1 MVIPNVVDA
10 AALHAML
17 RTQAPIVVDVRS
29 EKGWRSASIP
39 GSVFV
44 NVYDYFIP
52 ASDEAGIDQ
61 MACAVASAFA
71 AVGIDGTRPAVF
83 YEEATG
89 MISPRALWF
98 HELLGMSGGA
108 ILDGGIAAWREA
120 GFPVAPGAGA
130 NAIVDAAL
138 PKGPRPA
145 CAQRRLVADL
155 DEVRAADGTAVV
167 ILDVRRPTEHT
178 GAFVHPCCARAG
190 RIPGSVLLF
199 WEDVLDQG
207 RYRAPD
213 DLAARF
219 REAGLRPDQ
228 EIITY
233 CHRGARAA
241 TVFYA
246 LKRAGFTYPRV
257 FVGSWHEWASRAD
270 LPAALG

>member
-1 MVIPNVVDA
+1 MVIPNVVDPA
-10 AALHAML
+10 SLHVMMDAH
-17 RTQAPIVVDVRS
+17 APIVVDVRS
-29 EKGWRSASIP
+29 EKDWRSASIP
-39 GSVFV
+39 GAVFV

-52 ASDEAGIDQ
+52 ESDEGGIDQ
-61 MACAVASAFA
+61 MACAVSSAFA
-71 AVGIDGTRPAVF
+71 AVGIDGTRPVVF

-108 ILDGGIAAWREA
+108 ILDGGISAWRNA
-120 GFPVAPGAGA
+120 GFAVAPGAGA
-130 NAIVDAAL
+130 NAVVDATHPQGA
-138 PKGPRPA
+138 RPA
-145 CAQRRLVADL
+145 GVQRALVADL
-155 DEVRAADGTAVV
+155 DEVRAAGGAAAV
-167 ILDVRRPTEHT
+167 ILDVRRPTEHA

-199 WEDVLDQG
+199 WEDVLDNG

-219 REAGLRPDQ
+219 RQAGLRPDQ

-246 LKRAGFTYPRV
+246 LKRAGFSRPRV
-257 FVGSWHEWASRAD
+257 FVGSWHEWAARAELPAD
-270 LPAALG
+270 LG